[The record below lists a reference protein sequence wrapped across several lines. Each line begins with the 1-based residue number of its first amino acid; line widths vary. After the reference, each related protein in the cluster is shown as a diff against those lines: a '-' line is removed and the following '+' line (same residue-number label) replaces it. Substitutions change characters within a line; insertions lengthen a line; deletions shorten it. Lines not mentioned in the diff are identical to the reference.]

1 MNRVVRVVALCIFAS
16 VHNASPH
23 FLVDVVLEE
32 LDMEDQQGG
41 ACGGRC
47 RGGASPTGEGE

>member
-41 ACGGRC
+41 ACGGRR